1 MYFVVIKCND
11 DYYLEKNINATG
23 IWEMPK
29 FVPKK
34 KTHKR
39 CSWIKSEHSNVTLS
53 FVSLIPNL
61 ISQFFCL
68 TFEVFSYLK

>member
-1 MYFVVIKCND
+1 
-11 DYYLEKNINATG
+11 
-23 IWEMPK
+23 MPK